1 MAKADKKAGKDEED
15 ELEAE
20 GADDGEGGGDSA
32 AKPAKKKKL
41 AGKTLVL
48 GIILPLLLLV
58 GGGAGAY
65 LTGALDSI
73 MGGGHG
79 KAESKADTEAKAEEA
94 KKNYVYYELPEILV
108 NLNTADRKV
117 HYLKISVSLE
127 LESKEDISK
136 VQAVLPRIIDNFQ
149 VYLRELR
156 IEDLRGSAGLYRLR
170 EELLTRVATAAA
182 PAKVSDVLFKEMLV
196 Q

>member
-1 MAKADKKAGKDEED
+1 MAKAEKKASKADDTEASEDKD
-15 ELEAE
+15 AE
-20 GADDGEGGGDSA
+20 GAGEGGEGE
-32 AKPAKKKKL
+32 AKPARKKKL

-48 GIILPLLLLV
+48 GIILPLLLI

-65 LTGALDSI
+65 LTGMLDSVV
-73 MGGGHG
+73 GGHA
-79 KAESKADTEAKAEEA
+79 KESAKADTEAKAEEA

-127 LESKEDISK
+127 LENKEDVSK

>member
-1 MAKADKKAGKDEED
+1 M
-15 ELEAE
+15 
-20 GADDGEGGGDSA
+20 
-32 AKPAKKKKL
+32 
-41 AGKTLVL
+41 
-48 GIILPLLLLV
+48 
-58 GGGAGAY
+58 
-65 LTGALDSI
+65 LDSVI
-73 MGGGHG
+73 GGGHG
-79 KAESKADTEAKAEEA
+79 KENAKADTEAKAEEA

-127 LESKEDISK
+127 LENKEDVSK